1 MNLTKIKKTVKDFLK
16 YLEYKNAK
24 QLNPTGE
31 LCIFRCKGGNPGLFS
46 YVISTLGFVR
56 WAHKKGFRPVIDLQS
71 FTNTYLGE
79 DSVGTLNAWDYY
91 FEQPVGVSYE
101 ECINSNDSIKI
112 FDTSEPNPMGVL
124 KSPWWDWEVY
134 NQRSATC
141 KMWRAYAHRYIRFS
155 KQAQQRIDKTWNEL
169 VSPNDRVLGIQCRG
183 TDYTR
188 HKPKAHPVQPE
199 PEMVIEKAKQLVKE
213 RNYNKIFLATEDG
226 IIFKQFQKEF
236 GDMIIASDK
245 SHVDYDG
252 NAWINSVLPSGQ
264 QEKLEHGMDY
274 LVSMA
279 MLTRCDAFIAGRTS
293 GSLGVMCL
301 SKGFEYTYIWDLGV
315 Y

>member
-1 MNLTKIKKTVKDFLK
+1 MVIRKVKSLVRNGLKFLELK
-16 YLEYKNAK
+16 AVNRKC
-24 QLNPTGE
+24 TGPV
-31 LCIFRCKGGNPGLFS
+31 CIFQCKGGAPGLFS
-46 YVISTLGFVR
+46 YLISVLGFVR
-56 WAHKKGFRPVIDLQS
+56 WTHKHNLRPVIDLQS
-71 FTNTYLGE
+71 FKNTYLAEEAVGE
-79 DSVGTLNAWDYY
+79 LNAWDYF
-91 FEQPVGVSYE
+91 FEQPGQITCDEAIQLPGVQY
-101 ECINSNDSIKI
+101 
-112 FDTSEPNPMGVL
+112 FDTTKEDCQGKI